1 MNQPLNVVETSV
13 YQSLKN
19 HDFSCHLTWPPQFD
33 TSTEPV
39 ANPLPRLCTH
49 VVKIFFVKVNKINPT
64 LVKTTSR
71 KIS

>member
-1 MNQPLNVVETSV
+1 MNQPLNGVETSV

-39 ANPLPRLCTH
+39 ANSLPRLCTH
-49 VVKIFFVKVNKINPT
+49 VVKICFCQSEYIFLILT
-64 LVKTTSR
+64 RSLLY
-71 KIS
+71 